1 MQLSGI
7 KKFYNALN
15 TDDEKEHF
23 ERHLRKYINIY
34 LPDCSFE
41 VGTTNRYTITTAEAA
56 IYARKR
62 IKKGEPIKYLSGIQ
76 VEMTEKEEKELT
88 GRTDFSIV
96 LSSRRKRPSLFL
108 GPARFANHDCDS
120 NARLNTSG
128 PHGIHIVACK
138 DIDIGDEITVTYGED
153 YFGIENRECLCE
165 TCEYAVRNGW
175 DPNGPLLKDDSSD
188 TDDSGDEKLPP
199 LPHRL
204 RNVASPKK
212 DQERFLARR
221 RCEDAQ
227 IRGDAPFGL
236 VTYTADDGS
245 VHLKKK
251 RGRPRKKLRP
261 EDFEE
266 EAKVKALQAQIIR
279 RKSISPTDETPL
291 DEDSCLDNRG
301 RLPIRGTTKAHV
313 NSSSKQ
319 SNGLGSTPP
328 SVASQ
333 ELSKDSTL
341 EKIMNLLS
349 SVADRMSQTRTAE
362 RGRQAGSAESMKKAS
377 AIPESDVDA
386 GAEDD
391 WPIRQTLRSISTGWP
406 RDQPSPCEV
415 SSIGSASKS
424 KISPQSGRHLSRSPD
439 CGSASSRSSRERD
452 PQQANQI
459 QCSRF
464 PLIKKERSFS
474 SLRKVLNVEEAASDV
489 YSVPDSPAPP
499 VSHKRK
505 FGISD
510 AHSDTYIMPDSP
522 ELSVPAPKRKRGE
535 PNRIG
540 TDEYTAAVESP
551 TESTSPYS
559 RGTDSSSNGSFAS
572 SATSVDA
579 FAAGNIALGICNL
592 LTTEVPRDYE
602 PIGGADDVEI
612 DIMGGAAS
620 NFPGDIDTTPRGR
633 PTLRKS
639 KGELR
644 TPADVSVTAAVR
656 SIETVETIDA
666 GAEVDERRGPV
677 RTPGDYR
684 LCRALLATAYHR
696 WVECRNCDKDFV
708 QDNAY
713 LTRIACPRCERHSK
727 LYGYHYPKT
736 DKEGKHD
743 TEERVTDH
751 RTIHRFIDAEE
762 ERMEKKG
769 RKTLTQ
775 KVKERELSQSRQASE
790 ESERLLP
797 GNVRRLRGSPR
808 RSERSESRRKLRC
821 TM

>member
-1 MQLSGI
+1 MELPGI
-7 KKFYNALN
+7 KKFYNALK

-34 LPDCSFE
+34 LPDCPFE

-62 IKKGEPIKYLSGIQ
+62 IKKGEAIKYLSGIQ

-153 YFGIENRECLCE
+153 YFGIDNRECLCE
-165 TCEYAVRNGW
+165 TCERAVRNGW
-175 DPNGPLLKDDSSD
+175 DPKGPLLKDDSSD
-188 TDDSGDEKLPP
+188 SDNSEDEKLPT
-199 LPHRL
+199 LP
-204 RNVASPKK
+204 
-212 DQERFLARR
+212 RR
-221 RCEDAQ
+221 RRHVESVKKEEYLLAHRRNTDAQ
-227 IRGDAPFGL
+227 VSSDTPSGL

-245 VHLKKK
+245 VRLKKK
-251 RGRPRKKLRP
+251 RGRPRKNLRP

-266 EAKVKALQAQIIR
+266 EARVKALQAQITEQGNNPFPDGT
-279 RKSISPTDETPL
+279 SL
-291 DEDSCLDNRG
+291 DEYSIFGNRG
-301 RLPIRGTTKAHV
+301 RLSIRRSTMAYCV
-313 NSSSKQ
+313 SPLKQ
-319 SNGLGSTPP
+319 SDALGSMRM
-328 SVASQ
+328 SASCH
-333 ELSKDSTL
+333 EPSKDSTL

-349 SVADRMSQTRTAE
+349 SVADRMSQARNND
-362 RGRQAGSAESMKKAS
+362 RRRPGSSTEPSEKNS
-377 AIPESDVDA
+377 TNLDLGGEG
-386 GAEDD
+386 GAEEN
-391 WPIRQTLRSISTGWP
+391 LSI
-406 RDQPSPCEV
+406 QPSPQLLSPNGPRERPSCEI
-415 SSIGSASKS
+415 SSTGSASNAKR
-424 KISPQSGRHLSRSPD
+424 SPRYSRHFSRSP
-439 CGSASSRSSRERD
+439 GRRSASGGSSRERET
-452 PQQANQI
+452 QQETQT
-459 QCSRF
+459 QCSRP
-464 PLIKKERSFS
+464 PLIKKERSFP
-474 SLRKVLNVEEAASDV
+474 SLRKVHNIEEAASDV
-489 YSVPDSPAPP
+489 DNGPDSPAMQ
-499 VSHKRK
+499 VSNKRK
-505 FGISD
+505 FGIDD
-510 AHSDTYIMPDSP
+510 AHSDVYSISDSP
-522 ELSVPAPKRKRGE
+522 DLSEPAPKRKRGE
-535 PNRIG
+535 PHGIS
-540 TDEYTAAVESP
+540 TYEYSATVDSS

-592 LTTEVPRDYE
+592 LTTEVPRVYE
-602 PIGGADDVEI
+602 DIGGTDDVENGTKC
-612 DIMGGAAS
+612 DATA
-620 NFPGDIDTTPRGR
+620 NFSAETETTPRGR

-639 KGELR
+639 KRGPR
-644 TPADVSVTAAVR
+644 NPADHSTTAAIR
-656 SIETVETIDA
+656 SIETVENVDVP
-666 GAEVDERRGPV
+666 AEIEGKRGPV
-677 RTPGDYR
+677 RTPGDYH

-736 DKEGKHD
+736 DKEGKFD

-769 RKTLTQ
+769 RKTLTE
-775 KVKERELSQSRQASE
+775 KVKERELSRSRQASE

-797 GNVRRLRGSPR
+797 GNVRKLRGSPR
-808 RSERSESRRKLRC
+808 RSESLRKLRC